1 MLEVTAPVPTGDDPD
16 GDESPLLTPPQA
28 LDLSL
33 RAWAARGGLAAAAV
47 LYTAGLFALG
57 VFVGLFDHWPAAQ
70 PDQWHIVVTAVIA
83 LFSVPTLILLTVI
96 RSSAQAK
103 QGADPSTANL
113 HTLIGEKV
121 LNLLEKLADKAIARG

>member
-1 MLEVTAPVPTGDDPD
+1 MLPGPASLKATSSRDRV
-16 GDESPLLTPPQA
+16 ESETITRLAA

-83 LFSVPTLILLTVI
+83 LFSVPTLILLTVN

-103 QGADPSTANL
+103 QTSDPSTANL
-113 HTLIGEKV
+113 HTLVGEKV

>member
-1 MLEVTAPVPTGDDPD
+1 M
-16 GDESPLLTPPQA
+16 
-28 LDLSL
+28 
-33 RAWAARGGLAAAAV
+33 
-47 LYTAGLFALG
+47 
-57 VFVGLFDHWPAAQ
+57 
-70 PDQWHIVVTAVIA
+70 TAVIA

>member
-1 MLEVTAPVPTGDDPD
+1 MPEVSSPPASGTSENLEASALTA
-16 GDESPLLTPPQA
+16 PQA

-33 RAWAARGGLAAAAV
+33 RAWAGRGGLAASAV
-47 LYTAGLFALG
+47 LYLAGMFALG
-57 VFVGLFDHWPAAQ
+57 VFIGLFDHWPAAQ

-96 RSSAQAK
+96 RSSSPAK
-103 QGADPSTANL
+103 QTNDPATANL

-121 LNLLEKLADKAIARG
+121 LNLLEKLADKALARA